1 MSNRLSRSAVGTVTL
16 LIADGAVARSGA
28 TKDKRAD

>member
-1 MSNRLSRSAVGTVTL
+1 MSNRLSRSALGINTL

-28 TKDKRAD
+28 TKDKRAA

>member
-28 TKDKRAD
+28 NKDKRAE